1 MVLVREPFGL
11 MPDGTAVEL
20 FELTNGRLTVSI
32 APYGGVITRLSA
44 PDRDGRAENIVLG
57 YPTLS
62 DYVDHSSYVGALIGR
77 YANRIAHGRFRI
89 AGCAYQLATNDG
101 CHHLHGGKCGFDR
114 RLWDA
119 AETRTDDGV
128 GIRLSRTSPDGEE
141 HYPGTLQ
148 ATVSYTLTNR
158 DELVLHYEAQSD
170 APTIVNLT
178 QHTYFNLAGDTDG
191 TVLDHELTL
200 YADRFTPIDPELI
213 PTGEL
218 ASVAGTPFDFRAATP
233 IGRHLTDD
241 HEQLRRAH
249 GYDHNFVL
257 HRTGDGLSL
266 AAALCHPGSGRTL
279 EVWTTEP
286 GVQFYDGHLLA
297 RPHAGLCLETQH
309 FPDSPNRLAFP
320 STNLEPGE
328 TYQSTTVWR
337 FGCR

>member
-1 MVLVREPFGL
+1 MLLLREPFGL

-20 FELTNGRLTVSI
+20 FELTNGGLTVSI

-62 DYVDHSSYVGALIGR
+62 DYVTHSSYVGALIGR
-77 YANRIAHGRFRI
+77 YANRIAHGRVTI
-89 AGCAYQLATNDG
+89 AGRAYQLATNDG
-101 CHHLHGGKCGFDR
+101 RHHLHGGDRGFDT

-119 AETRTDDGV
+119 VETRTDDGV

-141 HYPGTLQ
+141 HYPGTMQ

-170 APTIVNLT
+170 ASTIVNLT
-178 QHTYFNLAGDTDG
+178 QHTYFNLAGDTRG
-191 TVLDHELTL
+191 TILDHELTL
-200 YADRFTPIDPELI
+200 HANRFTPVDPELI

-218 ASVAGTPFDFRAATP
+218 ASVAGTPFDFRSATP
-233 IGRHLTDD
+233 IGRRLGDD
-241 HEQLRRAH
+241 HEQLRRAR

-257 HRTGDGLSL
+257 QRSGDGLSL
-266 AAALCHPGSGRTL
+266 AAALRHPGSGRTL

-286 GVQFYDGHLLA
+286 GIQFYAGQLLA
-297 RPHAGLCLETQH
+297 TPHAGLCLETQH
-309 FPDSPNRLAFP
+309 FPDSPNRRAFP
-320 STNLEPGE
+320 STTLDPGE
-328 TYQSTTVWR
+328 TYRSTTVWR